1 MSQPAAAPARP
12 QALRAYIGGVSAAGA
27 PFLGAGFTSMRMSV
41 GRYAVS
47 FPAGMWSLR
56 QFPVVVVTP
65 LARQFA
71 VATVEQLNFLVGGVA
86 SVWIDLRNGASDL
99 IDANFLFNASA
110 PLSAGATSG
119 LLRPG
124 MQRATL
130 SGPAI
135 RSSAHGRKGH

>member
-1 MSQPAAAPARP
+1 
-12 QALRAYIGGVSAAGA
+12 
-27 PFLGAGFTSMRMSV
+27 MSV

-71 VATVEQLNFLVGGVA
+71 VATVEQQNFSLDGVA
-86 SVWIDLRNGASDL
+86 SVWIDLRNAASNL
-99 IDANFLFNASA
+99 IDADFLFNASA
-110 PLSAGATSG
+110 PLSAGATSV
-119 LLRPG
+119 LLRQG
-124 MQRATL
+124 MQRARL
-130 SGPAI
+130 RGPAI